1 MVDFFNQQDQARR
14 NTSLLVVL
22 FLFAV
27 GTLIAL
33 TNLLVMLALWG
44 LSSSVDGSISG
55 LVYQGPGAL
64 LVQFDWQ
71 RFGLISL
78 GVGATVFCAILYRW
92 LQLAEG
98 GKAVAESLGGQRIQP
113 NTDDPEQRQAL
124 NLVEEMAIASGM
136 PVPPVY
142 LLPLEFGINAFAAGN
157 TPADAVIGLTQGC
170 IERLD
175 RPQLQGVIA
184 HEFSHILNGDMRL
197 NLRLI
202 AILYGIVFIGSIGE
216 LMLRVG
222 LVRGQRSSKSAKGR
236 LGVFGLGLGLMMIGW
251 LGTLFG
257 KLIKASVS
265 RQREF
270 LADASAVQF
279 TRNPQGIADAF
290 KVIGGHQYGAELL
303 SPASAEVSH
312 LFFGQSFKSL
322 SGLFATHPPLLERIL
337 RLEPDWDGSYIYPR
351 PSEIKKQQ
359 QQQQVR
365 EQHRRQQRLEALQLG
380 VILAGGPADLLTAAD
395 TQATIGDS
403 LPANLHAQAQEPLGA
418 MALVL
423 CLLLFHKESSQEGNE
438 EEIRN
443 SQWRSI
449 GQLPVQGI
457 LPLCQQLLPDI
468 QKLPRSLQMPLA
480 QLCLPAL
487 KCLSLEQYQAFKKTL
502 LRVIRADRHTDLFEW
517 CLYQVVRHYLAPEF
531 EKQPNR
537 PAKYSQ
543 PQQVSQAYLL
553 VVSLLAHQG
562 HTQLKDAERAFNRA
576 VTSVGL
582 YNLRLLP
589 DAECEL
595 NAFIQAVNRLAA
607 SKPLLKQRLLKG
619 LTLCAR
625 QDKQITP
632 IENEII
638 ASIAAIMD
646 CPQPLLTLNGSTL
659 NESTLN
665 ESILN

>member
-22 FLFAV
+22 FLLAV
-27 GTLIAL
+27 VSLIAI

-44 LSSSVDGSISG
+44 LSSSVDGSFSR

-78 GVGATVFCAILYRW
+78 GVGATVLCAILYRW

-113 NTDDPEQRQAL
+113 NTDDQEQRQAL

-142 LLPLEFGINAFAAGN
+142 LLPQEFGINAFAAGN
-157 TPADAVIGLTQGC
+157 SPADAVIGLTQGC
-170 IERLD
+170 IERLN

-202 AILYGIVFIGSIGE
+202 AILYGIVFIGSIGA
-216 LMLRVG
+216 LLLRFG
-222 LVRGQRSSKSAKGR
+222 LVRGQRSTKSAKGR
-236 LGVFGLGLGLMMIGW
+236 LSVFGLGLGLMMIGW

-303 SPASAEVSH
+303 SPASAELSH
-312 LFFGQSFKSL
+312 LFFGQSVKTL
-322 SGLFATHPPLLERIL
+322 SGLFTTHPPLLERIL
-337 RLEPDWDGSYIYPR
+337 RLEPDWDGRYIYPR

-359 QQQQVR
+359 QQQQQR
-365 EQHRRQQRLEALQLG
+365 EQHRRQQRLDALQLG

-395 TQATIGDS
+395 PLETIRDGIEA
-403 LPANLHAQAQEPLGA
+403 LPASLHAQAQEPLGS
-418 MALVL
+418 MALVF
-423 CLLLFHKESSQEGNE
+423 CLLISDEEGDQEG
-438 EEIRN
+438 IRN
-443 SQWRSI
+443 SQWDSI
-449 GQLPVQGI
+449 QQLPVQGI
-457 LPLCQQLLPDI
+457 LPLCQQLLTDI
-468 QKLPRSLQMPLA
+468 QRLPRSLKMPLA

-502 LRVIRADRHTDLFEW
+502 LRVIRADQHTNLFEC

-531 EKQPNR
+531 EKQPSR
-537 PAKYSQ
+537 PTKYSQ
-543 PQQVSQAYLL
+543 PQQLSKEYQR

-562 HTQLKDAERAFNRA
+562 HAQFEDAEKAFNRGVA
-576 VTSVGL
+576 SVGL

-589 DAECEL
+589 NSECEL
-595 NAFIQAVNRLAA
+595 NAFIPAVNSLAA

-619 LTLCAR
+619 LTLCAK
-625 QDKQITP
+625 QDEQITP

-638 ASIAAIMD
+638 ASIAAMMD
-646 CPQPLLTLNGSTL
+646 CPQPDLTLD
-659 NESTLN
+659 
-665 ESILN
+665 